1 MLLLFAKLAFGQTTS
16 TPVGIAY
23 PQVAVGGDSG
33 GQNYVTLI
41 QMANNN
47 STTITGHITL
57 FSDTGSPLS
66 VLFDGDGPKSS
77 LDVTLQGGEA
87 RQIQL
92 SLNGA
97 LTAGW
102 MYIEYS
108 PSDALTSVILQFR
121 SGTTL
126 LSEVGVDASTDV
138 FSSTDFA
145 TETDATLNTGIAI
158 ANPNNGT
165 GYVLARLWDAS
176 TGNVASSTVLTLPA
190 GGHVAKFLTD
200 LFSSVPNISQIRAKV
215 SLDACA
221 SSACNIR
228 GGNGF
233 VATAIRLN
241 GDQFTTIPLL
251 DLQDPATTLQ
261 TRSLPQVAF
270 GGPSAALN
278 MKTVLYFTTNVT
290 TGVFGT
296 ADIFD
301 NDGNPLKASV
311 NGEAPASSFTFTVNG
326 NRVSRIVLSG
336 DETLRSGWIRLSLP
350 GTVHLITSAIFQTFV
365 GSNLTSEASVLESKP
380 AKRGLIYV
388 KTRAGTSNIGLAFA
402 NSNSDTNNLNL
413 ILFDHS
419 GNIMASRS
427 VTLPPNGHVAKFVT
441 DLFPQIASTPDFDGA
456 LSVTSQTEFSAL
468 ALRLSFDK
476 IATLPVS
483 ANGMFRPTIRAVRV
497 TGSTRS
503 PAQVNFEID
512 FTDFDAD
519 VSTSSTQASADVYV
533 DFGTI
538 YDFGTITL
546 DGNAALNQQQGT
558 VKGSFQPKVTGITSG
573 TPAVLYIEL
582 FDSAGNG
589 SNFVSFP
596 FKF

>member
-1 MLLLFAKLAFGQTTS
+1 
-16 TPVGIAY
+16 
-23 PQVAVGGDSG
+23 
-33 GQNYVTLI
+33 
-41 QMANNN
+41 
-47 STTITGHITL
+47 
-57 FSDTGSPLS
+57 
-66 VLFDGDGPKSS
+66 
-77 LDVTLQGGEA
+77 
-87 RQIQL
+87 
-92 SLNGA
+92 
-97 LTAGW
+97 
-102 MYIEYS
+102 
-108 PSDALTSVILQFR
+108 
-121 SGTTL
+121 
-126 LSEVGVDASTDV
+126 
-138 FSSTDFA
+138 
-145 TETDATLNTGIAI
+145 
-158 ANPNNGT
+158 
-165 GYVLARLWDAS
+165 
-176 TGNVASSTVLTLPA
+176 
-190 GGHVAKFLTD
+190 
-200 LFSSVPNISQIRAKV
+200 
-215 SLDACA
+215 
-221 SSACNIR
+221 
-228 GGNGF
+228 
-233 VATAIRLN
+233 
-241 GDQFTTIPLL
+241 
-251 DLQDPATTLQ
+251 
-261 TRSLPQVAF
+261 
-270 GGPSAALN
+270 